1 MLKDTNCPRCDEEI
15 QVEIETLEDKS
26 QEIECENCGATLE
39 ISYTV
44 SVEVDA
50 DISEVPAAEFVCPED
65 DNSMSIDDIEQEIG
79 SQEVT
84 CDACGAVL
92 EVSWSNWGRDDVDV
106 QVTQEGEKDEEDDDD
121 ENGVEGELDHE
132 EEDDD
137 EDEIDNGDEDEE
149 DEDEEDEE
157 W

>member
-1 MLKDTNCPRCDEEI
+1 MLKDTNCPRCNEEI
-15 QVEIETLEDKS
+15 QVEIETLEDGS
-26 QEIECENCGATLE
+26 QEIECETCGATLE

-65 DNSMSIDDIEQEIG
+65 DNSMSIDDIDQEIG

-84 CDACGAVL
+84 CDGCGAVL

-106 QVTQEGEKDEEDDDD
+106 QVIQEGKKDEEGDDDE
-121 ENGVEGELDHE
+121 ENGVEDEWDNDE
-132 EEDDD
+132 KDND
-137 EDEIDNGDEDEE
+137 EDEVDNGDEDEE
-149 DEDEEDEE
+149 DEE

>member
-1 MLKDTNCPRCDEEI
+1 MLKDTNCPRCNEEI
-15 QVEIETLEDKS
+15 QVEIETLEDRS
-26 QEIECENCGATLE
+26 QEIECETCGAALE

-65 DNSMSIDDIEQEIG
+65 DNSMSIDDIDQEIG
-79 SQEVT
+79 RQEVT
-84 CDACGAVL
+84 CDGCGAVL

-106 QVTQEGEKDEEDDDD
+106 QVIQGKKDDEGNDDE
-121 ENGVEGELDHE
+121 ENGVEDEWDNDE
-132 EEDDD
+132 KDND
-137 EDEIDNGDEDEE
+137 EDEVDNGN
-149 DEDEEDEE
+149 EDEEDEE